1 MSPKMNPQGGEGSA
15 GLIKLLRLLVNS
27 SQPQQPPPDQN
38 KPLTNKEKESLED
51 VSDEPDNKGEGTST
65 EFRQAGSDN
74 LSVPAAE
81 RSDQDGF
88 QGANE
93 SREEHLERQRV
104 LGRLRQRKH
113 QAKRREIKYAIEVK
127 MGELYEM
134 EKMNDRLR
142 KKGRGLASIL
152 MVVHEEISLLKH
164 IIVSSKDTIAT
175 EKDDEDDSKAVEGW
189 IRDQSKQMDE
199 GMFTRQCKEL
209 FTVPERIMVP
219 IELVNWNIFQTV
231 LGKLT
236 DELVAALG
244 QSGIHLDNLL
254 HGPSLDRILSQ
265 RVCRYDTIL
274 EITRSIVILTMLYLA
289 SPGGSFHK
297 MAETPVPRWYT
308 NDIIASMCCLKGTQ
322 AIHIRNCFNSMVM
335 THAKSFQEML
345 FVLGNLPGA
354 ETRDVAPAVLAA
366 RASIHL
372 LDAQTTVFNI
382 EKTIVDAS
390 IQYITDIAAELEP
403 MQLAVLLAAARGF
416 GDVSRVAA
424 ALSYGI

>member
-1 MSPKMNPQGGEGSA
+1 MDSEGGEGSA
-15 GLIKLLRLLVNS
+15 ELINLLRLLVNS
-27 SQPQQPPPDQN
+27 SQPQQPDPDQN
-38 KPLTNKEKESLED
+38 KPLTNKRKRIMDKCSATRRTIKARGHQQSSGSQRRITS
-51 VSDEPDNKGEGTST
+51 VFQQQKGRTMMT
-65 EFRQAGSDN
+65 FKD
-74 LSVPAAE
+74 P
-81 RSDQDGF
+81 
-88 QGANE
+88 NE
-93 SREEHLERQRV
+93 SQDEHLERQRV

-113 QAKRREIKYAIEVK
+113 QAKRREIKHAIEVK

-152 MVVHEEISLLKH
+152 LVVDEEMSLLKH
-164 IIVSSKDTIAT
+164 TSVSSKGNVAT
-175 EKDDEDDSKAVEGW
+175 EKDDEDDIKAVEGW
-189 IRDQSKQMDE
+189 ICDQSKQMDE
-199 GMFTRQCKEL
+199 RMFTRQCKKL
-209 FTVPERIMVP
+209 FTVPGRIMVP
-219 IELVNWNIFQTV
+219 IERVNWNIFQTI

-254 HGPSLDRILSQ
+254 HGPSLNRILSQ

-308 NDIIASMCCLKGTQ
+308 NDIIAAMCCLKGTQ

-335 THAKSFQEML
+335 KHANSFQEML
-345 FVLGNLPGA
+345 FVLGNLP
-354 ETRDVAPAVLAA
+354 EQKPEMWPLQYSQLER
-366 RASIHL
+366 
-372 LDAQTTVFNI
+372 VFICWTPRLQLSHI